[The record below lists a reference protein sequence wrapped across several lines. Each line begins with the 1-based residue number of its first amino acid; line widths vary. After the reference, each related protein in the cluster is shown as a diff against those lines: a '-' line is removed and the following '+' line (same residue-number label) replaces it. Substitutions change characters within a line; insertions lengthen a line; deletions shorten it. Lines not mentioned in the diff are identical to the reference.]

1 MGIITGAQHEN
12 RWIFCVFAAAVVVVH
27 ARTVESS
34 QNSHVVVTGA
44 IERYYQNEKFNKYI
58 DEENAPFFILLIIN
72 IIRWNHKILSNI
84 NVNIAELITFN
95 KRDGECTELM
105 DVRIV
110 SAW

>member
-12 RWIFCVFAAAVVVVH
+12 RWIFCVFAAAAVVH

-72 IIRWNHKILSNI
+72 IIGWNHKILSNI

-95 KRDGECTELM
+95 KRDGECTKHVELEWM
-105 DVRIV
+105 CVL
-110 SAW
+110 